1 MLGQSDAMTQRVNV
15 LTCNLRR
22 DGQHLVTYR
31 VGSSVYSALSPKP
44 VQPGTDVRVR
54 DGKVIG

>member
-1 MLGQSDAMTQRVNV
+1 MTQRVNV
-15 LTCNLRR
+15 QTCTLRR

-44 VQPGTDVRVR
+44 VQPGTDVSVR

>member
-1 MLGQSDAMTQRVNV
+1 MTQRVNV
-15 LTCNLRR
+15 QACSLRR

-31 VGSSVYSALSPKP
+31 VGASVYSAVSSKP

-54 DGKVIG
+54 DGKVVG